1 MWPSFSR
8 KNILAEQEN
17 QSQDKKERG
26 VQSLT
31 RRVLREDF
39 GLHIARRQCL
49 RMPKTNY
56 AHVDKHGNIVLP
68 PNLTRDLG
76 ISPGDEIRVEAN
88 GHGLHLSPPLT
99 TLKRIYVEVTNK
111 CNLNCSTCMRNVWNI
126 EYGGMSAETFKRI
139 LSGLEGLP
147 QKPELFFGGYGEP
160 LSHPACL
167 DMIEQAKMAG
177 HPVSLISNGI
187 LLTKQVTRRL
197 IELRLDKLWVSLDG
211 ASPECYA
218 DVRLGDALPVV
229 IENLT
234 RLRMEKYQAFGLS
247 IWAGVPKLGI
257 AFVAMRSNIHDLAEV
272 IRLGTRLGAVEFSV
286 SNVLAHNAELRDEN
300 LYMRSMNL
308 APSPQLSPLVHMPLM
323 DINEQTINPLTT
335 LLKGMNR
342 LELFGSLLN
351 QNTDQCPFVERGSMS
366 IRQDGKVSPCLPL
379 LYTHTHFLDD
389 RERTSKEYFVGDI
402 HENDL
407 LSIWNSVCY
416 LELRKRLQDFDFS
429 PCVFCNSCEMAN
441 ENIED
446 CFGNIQPTCGGCLW
460 AQGFIRC
467 P

>member
-1 MWPSFSR
+1 
-8 KNILAEQEN
+8 
-17 QSQDKKERG
+17 
-26 VQSLT
+26 
-31 RRVLREDF
+31 
-39 GLHIARRQCL
+39 
-49 RMPKTNY
+49 MPKTIY

-68 PNLTRDLG
+68 PDLTRDLG
-76 ISPGDEIRVEAN
+76 ISPGDEIRVEPN
-88 GHGLHLSPPLT
+88 GHGLHLSSPIT
-99 TLKRIYVEVTNK
+99 TLRRVYVEITNE
-111 CNLNCSTCMRNVWNI
+111 CNLNCSTCMRNVWDAK
-126 EYGGMSAETFKRI
+126 YGGMSAETFERI
-139 LSGLEGLP
+139 LSGLDGLE

-167 DMIEQAKMAG
+167 DMIEQAKMSG

-187 LLTKQVTRRL
+187 LLTEQVSRRL
-197 IELRLDKLWVSLDG
+197 IELKLDKLWVSLDG

-234 RLRMEKYQAFGLS
+234 RLRMQKYQIFGLS
-247 IWAGVPKLGI
+247 TWAGVPKLGI
-257 AFVAMRSNIHDLAEV
+257 AFVAMRRNIHDLTEI
-272 IRLGTRLGAVEFSV
+272 IRLGTRLGALEFSV
-286 SNVLAHNAELRDEN
+286 SNVLAHNAELLDEN

-323 DINEQTINPLTT
+323 DINEQTISALTAV
-335 LLKGMNR
+335 LKGMNR

-351 QNTDQCPFVERGSMS
+351 QNTDQCPFVERGSMT
-366 IRQDGKVSPCLPL
+366 IRQDGRVSPCLPL

-402 HENDL
+402 HKNEL
-407 LSIWNSVCY
+407 LDIWNNACY

-429 PCVFCNSCEMAN
+429 PCAFCNSCEMAN

-446 CFGNIQPTCGGCLW
+446 CFGNVQPTCGGCLW

>member
-1 MWPSFSR
+1 
-8 KNILAEQEN
+8 
-17 QSQDKKERG
+17 
-26 VQSLT
+26 
-31 RRVLREDF
+31 
-39 GLHIARRQCL
+39 
-49 RMPKTNY
+49 MPKTIY
-56 AHVDKHGNIVLP
+56 AHVDKHGNIILP
-68 PNLTRDLG
+68 PDLTKDLG
-76 ISPGDEIRVEAN
+76 ILPGDEIRVESN
-88 GHGLHLSPPLT
+88 GHSLRLSPPLT

-111 CNLNCSTCMRNVWNI
+111 CNLNCSTCMRNVWDI
-126 EYGGMSAETFKRI
+126 EYGGMSAETFGRI
-139 LSGLEGLP
+139 LSGLESLD

-167 DMIEQAKMAG
+167 DMIEQAKTAG

-187 LLTKQVTRRL
+187 LLTEQVTCRL
-197 IELRLDKLWVSLDG
+197 IELKLDKLWVSLDG

-234 RLRMEKYQAFGLS
+234 RLRIQKYQTFGLS
-247 IWAGVPKLGI
+247 TWAGVPKLGI
-257 AFVAMRSNIHDLAEV
+257 AFVAMRRNIHDLAEV
-272 IRLGTRLGAVEFSV
+272 IRLGTRLGAMEFSI
-286 SNVLAHNAELRDEN
+286 SNVLAHNVELLDEN
-300 LYMRSMNL
+300 LYMRSMNV

-323 DINEQTINPLTT
+323 DINEQTINALTAV
-335 LLKGMNR
+335 LKGMNR

-407 LSIWNSVCY
+407 LGIWNNACY

-429 PCVFCNSCEMAN
+429 PCAFCNSCEMAN

-446 CFGNIQPTCGGCLW
+446 CFGNVQPTCGGCLW